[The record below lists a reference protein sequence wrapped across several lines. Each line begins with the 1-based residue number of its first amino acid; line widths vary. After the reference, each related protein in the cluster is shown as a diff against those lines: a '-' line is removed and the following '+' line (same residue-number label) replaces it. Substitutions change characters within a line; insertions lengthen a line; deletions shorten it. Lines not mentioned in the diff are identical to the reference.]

1 MTAKHQFERLTAQ
14 LLFLFGQDYT
24 PLRRGLPIVAAPE
37 ALFSYARAAD
47 IVNDT
52 LGEGFSQMTELVY
65 HIYMWGPLL
74 KLFRIS
80 DHNIALGKFFQSAAG
95 SLSPDGVAEERTP
108 DKLVRVIMEGKK
120 DDANLNNLAE
130 QGHRYVTN
138 MNVHPDSLLL
148 ILVVGTNFCI
158 YKVRAQAQVLEIYG
172 NINARSAR
180 SCQEAFATI
189 LHLLQ
194 S

>member
-52 LGEGFSQMTELVY
+52 LGEGFSQMTE
-65 HIYMWGPLL
+65 
-74 KLFRIS
+74 
-80 DHNIALGKFFQSAAG
+80 LGKFFQSAAG